1 MEFRKIAD
9 KKIKKSKVTISWE
22 GKEEKIN
29 IICNFPD
36 YNKKLTLKREKV
48 NNNKI
53 IHSIEIYVPPGK
65 YLYQYEINGNIKI
78 DYKKPNNGEYNI
90 IYIFDNNSIENKSNK
105 FIDDNSI
112 IHNTS
117 SIYFKDE
124 KNEKT
129 INDSLNLSETII
141 NVDEYSINS
150 YVHGQIF
157 SKKLSNLI
165 EQSKYSSIIANSKS
179 SNSNN
184 FSIKDENNIQTLNK
198 FKFDNSSINDKS
210 IENIYIK
217 NKCIIVF
224 HLGEDYL
231 VPIYL
236 IEDKNNVV
244 KLKYI
249 DINSEILVKK
259 EDIVYKK
266 IDNFFSFGNLTEMKN
281 LNEFSILKNI
291 QFRINTN
298 RPFIFANNFLLLFNI
313 KDNFYENKERDF
325 FLYDFYNNYEEKTLF
340 IINGQSQSFIHK
352 KLFQINNYNNKFIDI
367 YFKII
372 DRIKFPFL
380 FIKFNHIYNVVP
392 LFQSNNTK
400 NNLYINSFIFGQK
413 DYLINN
419 KIKFH
424 FSFSMISNL
433 IENKNL
439 IEIIKNIFKYHK
451 EEKYIFYLIYQF
463 TYKSYKYEYI
473 FKLFILSLIL
483 NYNQYIPQNKN
494 EKLSSE
500 NFIFYSNLFI
510 IYLFSQITE
519 ILNNEILKNKNN
531 EQIFLSFFNSFK
543 QEESDAFLN
552 KTIGK
557 IIYYFT
563 EDKEKNNFL
572 SQFYSNSNEEI
583 IKNFE
588 QNLKKNEEEIIINL
602 INDLK
607 IKEFPKNM
615 NLINFFQNNFI
626 NSKKKIEMLEKEE
639 YKYIRQIY
647 NINFNN
653 FDNFIKKEKN
663 IESFFYFTQL
673 IEYINIYKKH
683 NSYFREISIS
693 KFFKFF
699 LPILCDIDEVY
710 NPLKNKIYISK
721 LRNYIYDLQT
731 YEQINEDF
739 LITNDFI
746 MLNYKTYEILMLLL
760 FSLLNEKIKIIQK
773 YYLKKSKNIM
783 LQKLRKQII
792 MIQKLYKQYLSKI
805 YNSNSDKDKIN
816 LILRKYKG
824 NDPMLILLI
833 IKSQNTINNLKK
845 ELENKFNEKMENKN
859 IQNSLSLS
867 PRNVFSEGNSITQN
881 ELIELKT
888 KINLIKNEYKKLVNS
903 ISSYEIKL
911 NNLIKII
918 NSNEEIK
925 QILSQNGIEIN

>member
-1 MEFRKIAD
+1 
-9 KKIKKSKVTISWE
+9 
-22 GKEEKIN
+22 
-29 IICNFPD
+29 
-36 YNKKLTLKREKV
+36 
-48 NNNKI
+48 
-53 IHSIEIYVPPGK
+53 
-65 YLYQYEINGNIKI
+65 
-78 DYKKPNNGEYNI
+78 
-90 IYIFDNNSIENKSNK
+90 
-105 FIDDNSI
+105 
-112 IHNTS
+112 
-117 SIYFKDE
+117 
-124 KNEKT
+124 
-129 INDSLNLSETII
+129 
-141 NVDEYSINS
+141 
-150 YVHGQIF
+150 
-157 SKKLSNLI
+157 
-165 EQSKYSSIIANSKS
+165 
-179 SNSNN
+179 
-184 FSIKDENNIQTLNK
+184 
-198 FKFDNSSINDKS
+198 
-210 IENIYIK
+210 
-217 NKCIIVF
+217 
-224 HLGEDYL
+224 
-231 VPIYL
+231 
-236 IEDKNNVV
+236 
-244 KLKYI
+244 
-249 DINSEILVKK
+249 
-259 EDIVYKK
+259 
-266 IDNFFSFGNLTEMKN
+266 
-281 LNEFSILKNI
+281 
-291 QFRINTN
+291 
-298 RPFIFANNFLLLFNI
+298 
-313 KDNFYENKERDF
+313 
-325 FLYDFYNNYEEKTLF
+325 
-340 IINGQSQSFIHK
+340 
-352 KLFQINNYNNKFIDI
+352 
-367 YFKII
+367 
-372 DRIKFPFL
+372 
-380 FIKFNHIYNVVP
+380 
-392 LFQSNNTK
+392 
-400 NNLYINSFIFGQK
+400 
-413 DYLINN
+413 
-419 KIKFH
+419 
-424 FSFSMISNL
+424 
-433 IENKNL
+433 
-439 IEIIKNIFKYHK
+439 
-451 EEKYIFYLIYQF
+451 
-463 TYKSYKYEYI
+463 
-473 FKLFILSLIL
+473 
-483 NYNQYIPQNKN
+483 
-494 EKLSSE
+494 
-500 NFIFYSNLFI
+500 
-510 IYLFSQITE
+510 
-519 ILNNEILKNKNN
+519 
-531 EQIFLSFFNSFK
+531 
-543 QEESDAFLN
+543 
-552 KTIGK
+552 
-557 IIYYFT
+557 
-563 EDKEKNNFL
+563 
-572 SQFYSNSNEEI
+572 
-583 IKNFE
+583 
-588 QNLKKNEEEIIINL
+588 
-602 INDLK
+602 
-607 IKEFPKNM
+607 M

-731 YEQINEDF
+731 YEKINEDF

>member
-1 MEFRKIAD
+1 M
-9 KKIKKSKVTISWE
+9 
-22 GKEEKIN
+22 
-29 IICNFPD
+29 
-36 YNKKLTLKREKV
+36 
-48 NNNKI
+48 
-53 IHSIEIYVPPGK
+53 
-65 YLYQYEINGNIKI
+65 
-78 DYKKPNNGEYNI
+78 
-90 IYIFDNNSIENKSNK
+90 
-105 FIDDNSI
+105 
-112 IHNTS
+112 
-117 SIYFKDE
+117 
-124 KNEKT
+124 
-129 INDSLNLSETII
+129 
-141 NVDEYSINS
+141 
-150 YVHGQIF
+150 
-157 SKKLSNLI
+157 
-165 EQSKYSSIIANSKS
+165 
-179 SNSNN
+179 
-184 FSIKDENNIQTLNK
+184 
-198 FKFDNSSINDKS
+198 
-210 IENIYIK
+210 
-217 NKCIIVF
+217 
-224 HLGEDYL
+224 
-231 VPIYL
+231 
-236 IEDKNNVV
+236 
-244 KLKYI
+244 
-249 DINSEILVKK
+249 
-259 EDIVYKK
+259 
-266 IDNFFSFGNLTEMKN
+266 
-281 LNEFSILKNI
+281 
-291 QFRINTN
+291 
-298 RPFIFANNFLLLFNI
+298 
-313 KDNFYENKERDF
+313 
-325 FLYDFYNNYEEKTLF
+325 
-340 IINGQSQSFIHK
+340 
-352 KLFQINNYNNKFIDI
+352 
-367 YFKII
+367 
-372 DRIKFPFL
+372 
-380 FIKFNHIYNVVP
+380 
-392 LFQSNNTK
+392 
-400 NNLYINSFIFGQK
+400 
-413 DYLINN
+413 
-419 KIKFH
+419 
-424 FSFSMISNL
+424 
-433 IENKNL
+433 
-439 IEIIKNIFKYHK
+439 
-451 EEKYIFYLIYQF
+451 
-463 TYKSYKYEYI
+463 
-473 FKLFILSLIL
+473 

-531 EQIFLSFFNSFK
+531 EQIFLSFFNLFK

-731 YEQINEDF
+731 YEKINEDF

-792 MIQKLYKQYLSKI
+792 VIQKLYKQYLSKI